1 MRKSLHKFAA
11 AFAAALAMIV
21 GACAMLVCENAR
33 PARAADGDFS
43 AEMLFGTDSATTI
56 TPSGDYAGLTVD
68 ANGADVSGQINGV
81 FTENTA
87 LEFQFPSTAPADG
100 SYTGKQV
107 VFTVYDLLGEE
118 VFSVHFESGDGWM
131 TSGAYL
137 MYGEE
142 YRASG
147 LNAEASGWGGGIF
160 YQSRNLWTGSGNALP
175 SFNVAENTKI
185 GSLSFEWEGENNDI
199 LSVYHTAFWSA
210 GSNYGFATEYKMK
223 LASFDGTDTT
233 FEIPAS
239 GVASFGSNANAA
251 EAINTTGQFAL
262 PKIADRLKDGYT
274 IGFTSAGDIDI
285 NFVSINGEAMATI
298 ASEPAFYSA
307 WADRAVIT
315 LSGSFPTVFAKGY
328 TTAIPSATYTTVA
341 EPTPAPVEK
350 VELTDPDGVKT
361 DITSSLSVT
370 PAKLGTYTVSYIAQ
384 VGSEADGNVQ
394 ERTFEVKAGVDTE
407 SLVTTENELSVES
420 GDYDGLHITGTE
432 GFSGSVNGVFKGNTE
447 IYFRAPS
454 SLPLDGSTNGLEVVF
469 TVADLNGEDVFEI
482 HFPSNGWGTM
492 AYVKYGE
499 EIRAGVTNSIGS
511 SGEPEL
517 WTARIFFGSRPND
530 DSHGIFAPYFASGSE
545 EENKRAGLL
554 SLEWSGDVLNV
565 YALNHTAESRVRLAS
580 FDGTLGTYAIPET
593 GNAAYESL
601 AEMNANGQYALP
613 KVADRLQDGYT
624 VKVSG
629 ASGST
634 LDLVS
639 VNGVSLA
646 NEFVPVDWSAE
657 ITHAEEQSGT
667 IYVPQGDEI
676 APAQIVYTAA
686 IGGSWS
692 LVEKENVA
700 FGVDTSATGS
710 QQVTIKGTALE
721 EEYQTVSKEYTVV
734 VETAYTL
741 TFEVNGGNA
750 IAAITW
756 SDHTRGRLGSA
767 LPEAVKDYWTF
778 DGWYLDENFET
789 PAALEDITGTAT
801 IYAKWL
807 DEGDPAIELDGIED
821 AITVQLGDAISVGED
836 DVRAS
841 DAAQGNDIELT
852 IEVKFGNGAF
862 EPYTENYSFGQVGTY
877 TVRYTAADPAGNS
890 AFVERT
896 ITVIDEVAPVIEL
909 GGTVPETGFAGHA
922 ITLPS
927 ATATD
932 NGASVDVV
940 LTVTFNNEP
949 VSVENNVFTP
959 ALAGNYEVVYTA
971 TDENDNSA
979 SVTKTIVVSNDE
991 TAPVISVDG
1000 ENMSVLAGAEITV
1013 PGATATD
1020 NCDGT
1025 VSVEYKVYFGT
1036 QEVSVTDGKFTAE
1049 NAGEYRIEYTATD
1062 VAGNVGTATV
1072 TVTVT
1077 EQAGGCQS
1085 CSGNVAAGTA
1095 GLCVLAAAL
1104 ALVVLIR
1111 RKNRKA

>member
-43 AEMLFGTDSATTI
+43 AEMLFDTDSSTAI

-68 ANGADVSGQINGV
+68 AGGADVSGQINGV

-100 SYTGKQV
+100 NYFGKHV
-107 VFTVYDLLGEE
+107 IFTIYDLLGEE

-137 MYGEE
+137 MYGDE

-147 LNAEASGWGGGIF
+147 LNAKAAGWGGGIF
-160 YQSRNLWTGSGNALP
+160 YRSRNLNTESGNALP
-175 SFNVAENTKI
+175 SFNAAENTKI

-199 LSVYHTAFWSA
+199 LSVYHTAYWGS

-239 GVASFGSNANAA
+239 GVASFGSSENAA

-298 ASEPAFYSA
+298 ASEPAYYSA
-307 WADRAVIT
+307 WADRAAIT

-350 VELTDPDGVKT
+350 VELTDPDGIKT
-361 DITSSLSVT
+361 DITASLSVT
-370 PAKLGTYTVSYIAQ
+370 PAKFGTYTVSYIAQ

-394 ERTFEVKAGVDTE
+394 ERTFEVKAGIDTE

-420 GDYDGLHITGTE
+420 GDYAGLHVDAAGDTVSG
-432 GFSGSVNGVFKGNTE
+432 GFNGIFKGNTE
-447 IYFRAPS
+447 IVFR
-454 SLPLDGSTNGLEVVF
+454 
-469 TVADLNGEDVFEI
+469 
-482 HFPSNGWGTM
+482 FPSAKGWGAAGGSIATFTIEDQEGNEIFSIKM
-492 AYVKYGE
+492 DAGDGYYNLPYLLYNG
-499 EIRAGVTNSIGS
+499 EIRAGVTNALGNNND
-511 SGEPEL
+511 
-517 WTARIFFGSRPND
+517 WTPKIFFTERSMDGE
-530 DSHGIFAPYFASGSE
+530 HGTGYPYFCNSDENINKESGF
-545 EENKRAGLL
+545 L
-554 SLEWSGDVLNV
+554 SFEWTDDVLNV
-565 YALNHTAESRVRLAS
+565 YYRASDKTKLKLAS
-580 FDGTLGTYAIPET
+580 FDGTDTSYEIPADGFAVYKTTE
-593 GNAAYESL
+593 EL
-601 AEMNANGQYALP
+601 NANGKFALP
-613 KVADRLQDGYT
+613 KIYEQLKEGYRIKFQSEGDT
-624 VKVSG
+624 
-629 ASGST
+629 
-634 LDLVS
+634 DINFVS

-646 NEFVPVDWSAE
+646 TDFVSVDWSAE
-657 ITHAEEQSGT
+657 ISQAEEQNGT
-667 IYVPQGDEI
+667 VYVPQGDEI

-789 PAALEDITGTAT
+789 PVTLEDITGTAT